1 MNYQQAMPGI
11 DLETFFEQTKN
22 LELGQYH
29 HYLHE
34 ALANRIGSRPHGRD
48 QEWSQLLKTL
58 PHPSMVNVNFA
69 VDRVSLSTTQ
79 GIDQASLRKT
89 LMGLHPWRKGPFDI
103 FGVDVNA
110 EWRSDRKWQRIRP
123 HLSPLKGRRVLDI
136 GTGNGYF
143 LYRMLG
149 EQVDLALGIDPTRL
163 FLYQFQALQ
172 SLQAENNAFLLP
184 LADEDL
190 PACQF
195 FDTVFSLGVL
205 YHRRQP
211 VQHLQ
216 RLIST
221 LRPGGE
227 LVLETLIINNATES
241 LQPTGRYAQMRN
253 VWLIPTLEYITELL
267 QQCACEDIKVVDVNV
282 TSTEEQRS
290 TEWMRFQS
298 LTDFLDPEDSSKTIE
313 GYPAPVRAVITATKP
328 D

>member
-11 DLETFFEQTKN
+11 NLEPFFEQTKG

-29 HYLHE
+29 NFLRQ
-34 ALANRIGSRPHGRD
+34 ALASRIGSRPHGRD
-48 QEWSQLLKTL
+48 QEWYQLLNTL
-58 PHPSMVNVNFA
+58 PQLSRVDANFK
-69 VDRVSLSTTQ
+69 VDQVSLSTAA
-79 GIDQASLRKT
+79 GIDQAALRKT
-89 LMGLHPWRKGPFDI
+89 LMGLHPWRKGPFNI
-103 FGVDVNA
+103 LGVEVHA

-123 HLSPLKGRRVLDI
+123 HLSTLKGRRVLDV

-172 SLQAENNAFLLP
+172 NLQAENNAFLLP
-184 LADEDL
+184 LTDEDL
-190 PACQF
+190 PPCQF

-216 RLIST
+216 RLISA

-227 LVLETLIINNATES
+227 LVLETLIINEASKS
-241 LQPTGRYAQMRN
+241 LKPTGRYAQMRN
-253 VWLIPTLEYITELL
+253 VWLIPTLKYIKELL

-282 TSTEEQRS
+282 TSTQEQRS

-298 LTDFLDPEDSSKTIE
+298 LADFLDPEDSSKTIE
-313 GYPAPVRAVITATKP
+313 GYPAPVRAVIIATKP

>member
-1 MNYQQAMPGI
+1 MPGI

-29 HYLHE
+29 HYLRE